1 MQCPDTVRYMLRF
14 KRLGVIALAG
24 ALASA
29 ILTAPAAPALAFK
42 QIPATN
48 WGYIYAG
55 TDPVTATKAKPAAK
69 NLEFKS
75 KFEVKYNN
83 FPDWAKKEVQAA
95 IDVWSANFKSSVVV
109 SVDASWGRSNS
120 WGVLGS
126 ARPGSF
132 FSAFSGAPDPSLWYS
147 SASANALA
155 GKDLDKANPEIV
167 IQVNSGATWNT
178 RGDGM
183 PTSAEYDLESVF
195 IHEVGHGLGFLSND
209 AYDPFFGLGSLDQP
223 TPFDAYLQ
231 TADGRRLADLPTPS
245 RELGSALTSSLVWSG
260 PLGINANGGIK
271 PKMYT
276 PSRYESGSSTSHL
289 DEATFSKSGL
299 DSVMTPSLDP
309 GEVFRQPGPLQLAMM
324 EDMRN
329 KPPAGVATE
338 LPLSPRNVQAFTGD
352 SSALISFD
360 PPVNLRTA
368 QISEYVIKN
377 IKTGAE
383 KRSPSSPVLMT
394 GLKNGTPYTFSVVS
408 KNALGISDPGTA
420 KAVTP
425 QPGWKST
432 VLDST
437 ADGKSVA
444 STTFNGQP
452 AIAYTDTQS
461 GDLKLATYDGKK
473 WKKITVD
480 GAGGSSARTNGTISG
495 AISMCVNGSGVKQT
509 LHIFYSDSTEKD
521 LRYAAYNGKSFA
533 IEIVDG
539 NGPAVNEY
547 TQILRV
553 RTSSDVSV
561 ANACIATASTV
572 QVFYRDESQGV
583 LLGAVKTKSTTW
595 QYELIDGDRKTD
607 GRSTGDVGF
616 HLQAIFDGS
625 KTYVAYDSVVT
636 MNQKKEIT
644 SGAIRIAT
652 RTGIEPAAWAYQT
665 LDISTDDA
673 SIFGFDVALAKVNG
687 DVLATWLAASIT
699 TAPKPNQIRW
709 ALLSDPTKISTITT
723 ENFGTPGQYIV
734 TDGKTIIFNCQERL
748 CALDMSKKDLG
759 QAAIRLVSSTQGAE
773 HTQSAWVTV
782 NKNKYLLATVNGK
795 LALLKP

>member
-1 MQCPDTVRYMLRF
+1 MVRM
-14 KRLGVIALAG
+14 KRLGAIAFAG
-24 ALASA
+24 ALVAS
-29 ILTAPAAPALAFK
+29 ILVAPSAPALSFK

-48 WGYIYAG
+48 WGHIYAG
-55 TDPVTATKAKPAAK
+55 SDPVSNSNPRPAQK
-69 NLEFKS
+69 NLEAKS
-75 KFEVKYNN
+75 KFIVKYNN
-83 FPDWAKKEVQAA
+83 FPDWAKKEVQSAVN
-95 IDVWSANFKSSVVV
+95 VWSANFSSTVAIT
-109 SVDASWGRSNS
+109 VDASWGRSSS

-147 SASANALA
+147 SATANALA
-155 GKDLDKANPEIV
+155 GRDLDKANPEII

-178 RGDGM
+178 RGDGT
-183 PTSAEYDLESVF
+183 PSSSEYDLESVF
-195 IHEVGHGLGFLSND
+195 IHELGHGLGFLSND
-209 AYDPFFGLGSLDQP
+209 AYDPYYGLGSLDQP

-231 TADGRRLADLPTPS
+231 TSDGRRLSDLPTPS
-245 RELGSALTSSLVWSG
+245 KELGVALTTSLVWNG
-260 PLGINANGGIK
+260 ALGIKANGGVK

-289 DEATFSKSGL
+289 DENTFSKSGL

-309 GEVFRQPGPLQLAMM
+309 GEVFRQPGPLLLAMM

-338 LPLSPRNVQAFTGD
+338 LPLAPRNVQAFTGD

-368 QISEYVIKN
+368 QISEYIVKN
-377 IKTGAE
+377 IKTGVE
-383 KRSPSSPVLMT
+383 KKSLTSPVLMT
-394 GLKNGTPYTFSVVS
+394 GLKNGTSYTFSVVA
-408 KNALGISDPGTA
+408 KNALGISDAEIT

-425 QPGWKST
+425 QAGWKST
-432 VLDST
+432 VLDSS

-452 AIAYTDTQS
+452 AIAYTDTKS

-473 WKKITVD
+473 WKKVTID
-480 GAGGSSARTNGTISG
+480 GAGGSSGRTTDTISG
-495 AISMCVNGSGVKQT
+495 SISMCVNGSGLKQT

-521 LRYAAYNGKSFA
+521 LRYAVFNGKSFA
-533 IEIVDG
+533 IEIIDG

-547 TQILRV
+547 TEVVRV

-561 ANACIATASTV
+561 ANACVATSSTV
-572 QVFYRDESQGV
+572 QVYYRDETQGV
-583 LLGAVKTKSTTW
+583 LLGAVKTRTSTW
-595 QYELIDGDRKTD
+595 KYELVDGDRKTD
-607 GRSTGDVGF
+607 GRTTGDVGF

-625 KTYVAYDSVVT
+625 KTYVAYDSIVS

-652 RTGIEPAAWAYQT
+652 RTGIEPRAWAYQT

-673 SIFGFDVALAKVNG
+673 SIFGFDVALAKING
-687 DVLATWLAASIT
+687 DVMATWLAAST
-699 TAPKPNQIRW
+699 ATAPKPNQVRW
-709 ALLSDPTKISTITT
+709 ALLSNPTKISRLTT
-723 ENFGTPGQYIV
+723 ENFGTPGEFLA

-748 CALDMSKKDLG
+748 CALDTSKKDLG
-759 QAAIRLVSSTQGAE
+759 QSAIRLVSSTQGSE
-773 HTQSAWVTV
+773 PTQSAWVTV
-782 NKNKYLLATVNGK
+782 NKVKYLLATVNGK

>member
-1 MQCPDTVRYMLRF
+1 MLRT
-14 KRLGVIALAG
+14 KRFGSFAFVAALIA
-24 ALASA
+24 S

-48 WGYIYAG
+48 WGHVYAG
-55 TDPVTATKAKPAAK
+55 SDPVTNSSPRPAAK
-69 NLEFKS
+69 NLEAKS
-75 KFEVKYNN
+75 KFLVKYNN
-83 FPDWAKKEVQAA
+83 FPDWAKKEIQAA
-95 IDVWSANFKSSVVV
+95 VNVWSANFSSTVPIT
-109 SVDASWGRSNS
+109 VDASWGRSSS

-147 SASANALA
+147 SATANALA
-155 GKDLDKANPEIV
+155 GKDLDKADPEII
-167 IQVNSGATWNT
+167 IQVNSAAEWNM
-178 RGDGM
+178 RGDGA
-183 PTSAEYDLESVF
+183 PSASEYDLESVF
-195 IHEVGHGLGFLSND
+195 IHELGHGLGFLSND

-231 TADGRRLADLPTPS
+231 TSDGRRLADLPTPS
-245 RELGSALTSSLVWSG
+245 KELGAALTSSLVWNG
-260 PLGINANGGIK
+260 PLGIKANGGIK

-276 PSRYESGSSTSHL
+276 PARYESGSSTSHL
-289 DEATFSKSGL
+289 DENTFSKSGL

-309 GEVFRQPGPLQLAMM
+309 GEVFRQPGPLLLAMM

-352 SSALISFD
+352 SAALISFD

-368 QISEYVIKN
+368 QISEYVVKN
-377 IKTGAE
+377 IKTGVE
-383 KRSPSSPVLMT
+383 KKSLSSPVQMS
-394 GLKNGTPYTFSVVS
+394 GLKNGTSYTFSVVA
-408 KNALGISDPGTA
+408 KNALGGSDPVTT

-437 ADGKSVA
+437 ADGKSVV

-452 AIAYTDTQS
+452 AIAYTDTKT

-473 WKKITVD
+473 WKKVTVD
-480 GAGGSSARTNGTISG
+480 GAGGSGGRTTDTISG
-495 AISMCVNGSGVKQT
+495 AISMCVNGSGLKQT

-533 IEIVDG
+533 FEVVDG

-547 TQILRV
+547 TDLVRV

-561 ANACIATASTV
+561 ANACVATASAV
-572 QVFYRDESQGV
+572 QVFYRDETQGV
-583 LLGAVKTKSTTW
+583 LLGAVKARTSPWK
-595 QYELIDGDRKTD
+595 YELVDGDRKTD
-607 GRSTGDVGF
+607 GRTTGDVGF
-616 HLQAIFDGS
+616 HLQAIYVGT
-625 KTYVAYDSVVT
+625 KLYVAYDSVVS
-636 MNQKKEIT
+636 MNLKKEIT

-652 RTGIEPAAWAYQT
+652 RIGTDPKAWNYQT
-665 LDISTDDA
+665 LDISTEDA
-673 SIFGFDVALAKVNG
+673 SIFGFDIALANIYG
-687 DVLATWLAASIT
+687 DVMATWLAASAV

-709 ALLSDPTKISTITT
+709 AMLSDPTQISMVTT
-723 ENFGTPGQYIV
+723 ENFGTPGEYLA

-748 CALDMSKKDLG
+748 CALDISKKDLG
-759 QAAIRLVSSTQGAE
+759 QAAIRLVSSTQGSGP
-773 HTQSAWVTV
+773 TQSAWVTV
-782 NKNKYLLATVNGK
+782 KKIRYLLATVNGK

>member
-1 MQCPDTVRYMLRF
+1 MLRLN
-14 KRLGVIALAG
+14 RLWAITFAGVLAVSI
-24 ALASA
+24 LSA
-29 ILTAPAAPALAFK
+29 PSARALAFK

-55 TDPVTATKAKPAAK
+55 TDPVTSTTAKPAAK

-75 KFEVKYNN
+75 KFDVKYNN

-95 IDVWSANFKSSVVV
+95 IDVWSANFKSTTVIT
-109 SVDASWGRSNS
+109 VDASWGRSSS

-132 FSAFSGAPDPSLWYS
+132 FSAFSGAPDPSLWYA
-147 SASANALA
+147 SAAANALA
-155 GKDLDKANPEIV
+155 GKDLDKANPEII

-178 RGDGM
+178 RGDGV

-195 IHEVGHGLGFLSND
+195 IHELGHGLGFLSND
-209 AYDPFFGLGSLDQP
+209 AYDPFYGLGSLDQP

-245 RELGSALTSSLVWSG
+245 RELGTALTSSLVWSG
-260 PLGINANGGIK
+260 PLGIKANGGVK

-329 KPPAGVATE
+329 KPPVGIATD
-338 LPLSPRNVQAFTGD
+338 LPQSPRNAQAFTGD
-352 SSALISFD
+352 SSALVSFD

-368 QISEYVIKN
+368 QISEYVVKN
-377 IKTGAE
+377 LKTGLE
-383 KRSPSSPVLMT
+383 KKALSSPVLMA
-394 GLKNGTPYTFSVVS
+394 GLKNGTSYSFSVVA
-408 KNALGISDPGTA
+408 KNALGVSD
-420 KAVTP
+420 AVTTKSVIP
-425 QPGWKST
+425 QVGWKST
-432 VLDST
+432 VLDT
-437 ADGKSVA
+437 AADGKSVA

-452 AIAYTDTQS
+452 AIAYTDTKS
-461 GDLKLATYDGKK
+461 GDLKLATFNGKS
-473 WKKITVD
+473 WKKVTVD
-480 GAGGSSARTNGTISG
+480 GAGGSSGRTTDTISG

-521 LRYAAYNGKSFA
+521 LRYATYNGKSFA
-533 IEIVDG
+533 IEVVDG

-547 TQILRV
+547 TDLVRV

-561 ANACIATASTV
+561 TNACIATTSTV

-583 LLGAVKTKSTTW
+583 LLGAIKSKSAAW
-595 QYELIDGDRKTD
+595 KYELVDGDRKTD
-607 GRSTGDVGF
+607 GRTTGDVGF

-625 KTYVAYDSVVT
+625 KTYVAYDSVVS

-652 RTGIEPAAWAYQT
+652 RTGIEPTGWAYQT

-673 SIFGFDVALAKVNG
+673 SVFGFDVALAKVGG
-687 DVLATWLAASIT
+687 DVMATWLAAST
-699 TAPKPNQIRW
+699 ATAPKPNQVRW
-709 ALLSDPTKISTITT
+709 ALLSDPTNISKLTT
-723 ENFGTPGQYIV
+723 ENFGTPGEYLT
-734 TDGKTIIFNCQERL
+734 TDGKTIIFNCQDRL
-748 CALDMSKKDLG
+748 CALDTSKKDLG
-759 QAAIRLVSSTQGAE
+759 QAAIRLVSSTQGSE
-773 HTQSAWVTV
+773 PTQSAWVTV
-782 NKNKYLLATVNGK
+782 NKVKYLLATVNGK

>member
-1 MQCPDTVRYMLRF
+1 MVRM
-14 KRLGVIALAG
+14 KRLGAIAFAG
-24 ALASA
+24 ALVAS
-29 ILTAPAAPALAFK
+29 ILVAPSAPALSFK

-48 WGYIYAG
+48 WGHIYAG
-55 TDPVTATKAKPAAK
+55 SDPVSNSNPRPAQK
-69 NLEFKS
+69 NLEAKS
-75 KFEVKYNN
+75 KFIVKYNN
-83 FPDWAKKEVQAA
+83 FPDWAKKEVQSAVN
-95 IDVWSANFKSSVVV
+95 VWSANFSSTVAIT
-109 SVDASWGRSNS
+109 VDASWGRSSS

-147 SASANALA
+147 SATANALA
-155 GKDLDKANPEIV
+155 GRDLDKANPEII
-167 IQVNSGATWNT
+167 IQVNSGAIWNT
-178 RGDGM
+178 RGDGT
-183 PTSAEYDLESVF
+183 PSSSEYDLESVF
-195 IHEVGHGLGFLSND
+195 IHELGHGLGFLSND
-209 AYDPFFGLGSLDQP
+209 AYDPSFGLGSLDQP

-231 TADGRRLADLPTPS
+231 TSDGRRLSDLPTPS
-245 RELGSALTSSLVWSG
+245 KELGVALTTSLVWNG
-260 PLGINANGGIK
+260 ALGIKANGGVK

-289 DEATFSKSGL
+289 DENTFSKSGL

-309 GEVFRQPGPLQLAMM
+309 GEVFRQPGPLLLAMM

-368 QISEYVIKN
+368 QISEYIVKN
-377 IKTGAE
+377 IKTGVE
-383 KRSPSSPVLMT
+383 KKSLTSPVLMT
-394 GLKNGTPYTFSVVS
+394 GLKNGTSYTFSVVA
-408 KNALGISDPGTA
+408 KNALGISDAEIT
-420 KAVTP
+420 KVVTP
-425 QPGWKST
+425 QAGWKSV
-432 VLDST
+432 VLDSS

-452 AIAYTDTQS
+452 AIAYTDTKS

-473 WKKITVD
+473 WKKVTVD
-480 GAGGSSARTNGTISG
+480 GAGGSSGRTTDSISG
-495 AISMCVNGSGVKQT
+495 SISMCVNGSGLKQT

-521 LRYAAYNGKSFA
+521 LRYAVFNGKSFA
-533 IEIVDG
+533 IEIIDG

-547 TQILRV
+547 TEVVRV

-561 ANACIATASTV
+561 ANACVATSSTV
-572 QVFYRDESQGV
+572 QVYYRDETQGV
-583 LLGAVKTKSTTW
+583 LLGAVKTRTSTW
-595 QYELIDGDRKTD
+595 KYELVDGDRKTD
-607 GRSTGDVGF
+607 GRTTGDVGF

-625 KTYVAYDSVVT
+625 KTYVAYDSIVS

-652 RTGIEPAAWAYQT
+652 RTGIEPRAWAYQT

-673 SIFGFDVALAKVNG
+673 SIFGFDVALAKING
-687 DVLATWLAASIT
+687 DVMATWLAAST
-699 TAPKPNQIRW
+699 ATAPKPNQVRW
-709 ALLSDPTKISTITT
+709 ALLSDPTKISRLTT
-723 ENFGTPGQYIV
+723 ENFGTPGEFLA

-748 CALDMSKKDLG
+748 CALDTSKKDLG
-759 QAAIRLVSSTQGAE
+759 QSAIRLVSSTQGSE
-773 HTQSAWVTV
+773 PTQSAWVTV
-782 NKNKYLLATVNGK
+782 NKVKLLLATVNGK